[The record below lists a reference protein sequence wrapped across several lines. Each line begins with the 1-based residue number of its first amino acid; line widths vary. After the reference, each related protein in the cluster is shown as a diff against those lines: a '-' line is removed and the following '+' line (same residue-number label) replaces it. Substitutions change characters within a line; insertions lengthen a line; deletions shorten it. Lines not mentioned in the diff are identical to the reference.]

1 MRSRPAVLV
10 AVGALLVVAVVAA
23 RGESPISAGP
33 GVVYRPEQAAE
44 SAPPPGEFRLE
55 PNSFLSLLSGIST
68 GVLLLL
74 VLAVLLI
81 GTAGLPAM
89 LAGVRR
95 RRTPAGRPGFAAADA
110 EDSSGYPAAAAL
122 AARVR
127 RARVEL
133 SRRAPDREPGDAVIA
148 AWVALEAAA
157 EGVGTPRAAH
167 HTPTEFTAE
176 VSAHHDV
183 DTAALADL
191 RGLYHRARFA
201 AHRPLSQADADGA
214 ERALARIE
222 RSLVAR

>member
-1 MRSRPAVLV
+1 MLT

-33 GVVYRPEQAAE
+33 GVVYRPDPATEAVRPLA
-44 SAPPPGEFRLE
+44 EFRLE
-55 PNSFLSLLSGIST
+55 PNGFLSLLSGIST

-81 GTAGLPAM
+81 GVAGLLAM

-95 RRTPAGRPGFAAADA
+95 RRHRPPRPEFAAAESD
-110 EDSSGYPAAAAL
+110 DTSGHLAAAAL
-122 AARVR
+122 AAGVR
-127 RARVEL
+127 RARVDL
-133 SRRAPDREPGDAVIA
+133 SRRAPADPTDAVIA

-157 EGVGTPRAAH
+157 EGLGTPRRPH

-176 VSAHHDV
+176 VLTGHAV
-183 DTAALADL
+183 DADALAEL

-201 AHRPLSQADADGA
+201 AHKPLSAGDVTGA
-214 ERALARIE
+214 ERALVRIE
-222 RSLVAR
+222 QSLAVR